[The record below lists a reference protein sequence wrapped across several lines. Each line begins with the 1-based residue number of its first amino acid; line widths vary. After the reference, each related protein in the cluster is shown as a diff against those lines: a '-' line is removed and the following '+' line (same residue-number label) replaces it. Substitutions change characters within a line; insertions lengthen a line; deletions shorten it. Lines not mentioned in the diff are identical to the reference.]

1 MPARAGKRDVCAAGM
16 TSRDEIDDFIQA
28 TFPSV
33 WALELLCFLR
43 QKEGQSLS
51 RAEMVAGL
59 RGSELVITQSVEALV
74 RAGLVAAD
82 ASGAARYA
90 PVNEGLAA
98 RAAQAEA
105 RYAKSPDAVRR
116 LIVSAANPSLSAF
129 IDAFRFR
136 GEQDDG

>member
-1 MPARAGKRDVCAAGM
+1 MPARAGKRDVCAADM
-16 TSRDEIDDFIQA
+16 TSRDEIEDFIQA

-43 QKEGQSLS
+43 QKQGQSLS

-74 RAGLVAAD
+74 RAGLVATD
-82 ASGAARYA
+82 ASGATLYA
-90 PVNEGLAA
+90 PANARLATLA
-98 RAAQAEA
+98 GQAET

-116 LIVSAANPSLSAF
+116 LIVSAASPGLSAF
-129 IDAFRFR
+129 VDAFRFR
-136 GEQDDG
+136 RGRDDG

>member
-1 MPARAGKRDVCAAGM
+1 MPSTDPVA
-16 TSRDEIDDFIQA
+16 EFIEA

-43 QKEGQSLS
+43 QNAGQSLT

-74 RAGLVAAD
+74 RAGLVTAD
-82 ASGAARYA
+82 ASGAAGYA
-90 PVNEGLAA
+90 PASARLAA
-98 RAAQAEA
+98 LAAQAEA

-116 LIVSAANPSLSAF
+116 LIVSATNPGLTAF
-129 IDAFRFR
+129 VDAFRFR
-136 GEQDDG
+136 RGNDDG

>member
-1 MPARAGKRDVCAAGM
+1 MPSK
-16 TSRDEIDDFIQA
+16 DDITEFIPA

-43 QKEGQSLS
+43 QKAGQSLS

-59 RGSELVITQSVEALV
+59 RGSELVITQSVESLV

-82 ASGAARYA
+82 ADGVAHYA
-90 PVNEGLAA
+90 PANARLGALAA
-98 RAAQAEA
+98 LAEE

-116 LIVSAANPSLSAF
+116 LIVSATNPGLTAF
-129 IDAFRFR
+129 VDAFRFR
-136 GEQDDG
+136 RDQDDG